1 MSDVHDMR
9 KTYAKEVLNE
19 ADVYDS
25 PIVFFER
32 WFQEAC
38 ASGEDEPNAMVLSTV
53 AENGRPRARAVLL
66 KELRSDGSF
75 VFFTNFESDKGRE
88 LSHTPF
94 AALTFVWLEL
104 ERQVRIEGPV
114 RRLADSDA
122 DEYFATRPRE
132 SQLGA
137 WASDQSEVI
146 PNRAALEQR
155 FRENQE
161 RFEGREV
168 PRPEYWGGFA
178 VEPEYIEFWQG
189 RPGRMHDR
197 LCFDRRASAGWSM
210 TRRMP

>member
-1 MSDVHDMR
+1 MSDVRDMR
-9 KTYAKEVLNE
+9 RVYAKEVLNE

-53 AENGRPRARAVLL
+53 SAQGRPRARAVLL
-66 KELRSDGSF
+66 KELREDGAF
-75 VFFTNFESDKGRE
+75 LFYTNFNSDKGRE
-88 LSHTPF
+88 LSHTPY

-104 ERQVRIEGPV
+104 ERQVRIEGTV
-114 RRLADSDA
+114 SRLSDEDSA
-122 DEYFATRPRE
+122 EYFAIRPRE

-137 WASDQSEVI
+137 WASDQSETI
-146 PNRAALEQR
+146 PDRATLEQR
-155 FRENQE
+155 FKENEE
-161 RFEGREV
+161 RFHGHPV
-168 PRPEYWGGFA
+168 PKPDYWGGFA
-178 VEPEYIEFWQG
+178 VDPEYIEFWQG

-197 LCFDRRASAGWSM
+197 LCFDRRGRGQWVL

>member
-1 MSDVHDMR
+1 MTDVHDMR
-9 KTYAKEVLNE
+9 RNYAKEALDE
-19 ADVYDS
+19 ADVYGS
-25 PIVFFER
+25 PIAFFKR
-32 WFQEAC
+32 WFDEAC
-38 ASGEDEPNAMVLSTV
+38 ASGEDEVNAMVLSTV
-53 AENGRPRARAVLL
+53 SAQGRPRARAVLL
-66 KELRSDGSF
+66 KELRPTGEF

-88 LSHTPF
+88 LTQNPF

-104 ERQVRIEGPV
+104 ERQVRIEGVV
-114 RRLADSDA
+114 RRIPAADA

-146 PNRAALEQR
+146 PNRATLEQR
-155 FRENQE
+155 FRENQA

-168 PRPEYWGGFA
+168 SRPEYWGGFA

-197 LCFDRRASAGWSM
+197 LCFDRREGGDWKL

>member
-104 ERQVRIEGPV
+104 ERQ
-114 RRLADSDA
+114 
-122 DEYFATRPRE
+122 
-132 SQLGA
+132 
-137 WASDQSEVI
+137 
-146 PNRAALEQR
+146 
-155 FRENQE
+155 
-161 RFEGREV
+161 
-168 PRPEYWGGFA
+168 
-178 VEPEYIEFWQG
+178 
-189 RPGRMHDR
+189 
-197 LCFDRRASAGWSM
+197 
-210 TRRMP
+210 